1 MKLVLLA
8 IGLAFSVVST
18 NALASGCNPNDG
30 GSEVVSSMEFKVS
43 GDLVCVAGNVCVLQL
58 AGSDLKLTG
67 TELSAV
73 NGTQYVGNL
82 AGKITHEKS
91 WGSCE
96 GYNETVSLSV
106 VINGQKFSGNL
117 SSYSGF

>member
-18 NALASGCNPNDG
+18 QALASGCNPNDAG
-30 GSEVVSSMEFKVS
+30 HEVIGTMEIKVS
-43 GDLVCVAGNVCVLQL
+43 GELVCVAGSVCSLQVS
-58 AGSDLKLTG
+58 GSDLKLTG
-67 TELSAV
+67 TELSAIS
-73 NGTQYVGNL
+73 GTQYVGNL
-82 AGKITHEKS
+82 PATITYEKS

-96 GYNETVSLSV
+96 GYNETASLAV

-117 SSYSGF
+117 SSYSGY